1 MPKDRRREEESD
13 RIEVHIRE
21 PKPRDRWLGDEVFRE
36 VRYAG
41 WRDSLSD
48 EPCFVISVAA
58 KLVNLHPQTLRNYE
72 RLGLIKPRRSAGN
85 VRLYSPR
92 DIERLRYICRLT
104 DELGVNLA
112 GVEVIMNM
120 MERMR
125 QMQEEMERVRTEL
138 EAEIEQLRRKL
149 SEYQR

>member
-1 MPKDRRREEESD
+1 MTENRRHDEESD

-21 PKPRDRWLGDEVFRE
+21 AEPRDRWSDDERPG
-36 VRYAG
+36 RTRDAR

-58 KLVNLHPQTLRNYE
+58 KLVDLHPQTLRNYE

-120 MERMR
+120 IERMK
-125 QMQEEMERVRTEL
+125 QMQEEMERVRAEL
-138 EAEIEQLRRKL
+138 EAEIERLRRKL
-149 SEYQR
+149 SEYQM